1 MIDILETEIGL
12 GHRIGQKQ
20 ASIDPGHG
28 TDIGH
33 DLRTN
38 IGRVNTGQGQ
48 GQKSAGN
55 IRNVHIVETDE
66 NKLDRPRK

>member
-38 IGRVNTGQGQ
+38 IGRVSTGQGQ
-48 GQKSAGN
+48 GQKNVGN
-55 IRNVHIVETDE
+55 IRNVPIAEIDETVLE
-66 NKLDRPRK
+66 LKK